1 LGLAEISKLTRG
13 FKISDLFDKIE
24 YILNLLWDDMIAANY
39 VSRGVRDMPGLQEG
53 LNRTSIQQRVDSSDS
68 LQLISEAHNDGEKR
82 RSELVAKCRFRRE
95 LKRRRECKKQ
105 EI

>member
-13 FKISDLFDKIE
+13 FKISDLFRQNRIHE
-24 YILNLLWDDMIAANY
+24 SPVQDDMIAANY

-68 LQLISEAHNDGEKR
+68 LQLSEV
-82 RSELVAKCRFRRE
+82 SS
-95 LKRRRECKKQ
+95 
-105 EI
+105 